1 MTAGKDFIDY
11 YNILQVD
18 PNCSAKALEG
28 AYRHLAKMYHP
39 DHRDTADVTRFNEVI
54 EAYRAI
60 RNLDE
65 RAKYDLIYASITG
78 FKFLSNDDEY
88 SDAKSAVSDADV
100 HAKILL
106 SLYKRRR
113 EHAQDPGV
121 GRYFVQEMLNCSDEH
136 FEFHLWYLRE
146 KGFIETTEQGALV
159 ITIEG
164 VDHVISMSRTT
175 MREKLLIAQAS
186 DPQNGEG
193 P

>member
-39 DHRDTADVTRFNEVI
+39 DHTDTADVTRFNEVI

>member
-1 MTAGKDFIDY
+1 MSAGKDFIDY

-39 DHRDTADVTRFNEVI
+39 DHTDTADVTRFNEVI

>member
-39 DHRDTADVTRFNEVI
+39 DHTDTADVTRFNEVI

-78 FKFLSNDDEY
+78 FKFSSNDDEY

-175 MREKLLIAQAS
+175 MREKLLIAQSS